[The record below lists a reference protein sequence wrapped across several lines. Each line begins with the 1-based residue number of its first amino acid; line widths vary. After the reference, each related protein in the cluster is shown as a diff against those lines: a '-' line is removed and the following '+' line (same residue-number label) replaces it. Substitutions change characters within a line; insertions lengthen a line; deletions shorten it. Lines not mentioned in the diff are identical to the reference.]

1 LRYNVIKTSLMSTRE
16 RSGSHLK
23 YVLYALPHATHL
35 RSHVRVNLTDVDTGK
50 VMKLKAGDSAVLE
63 LGSSV
68 RWDVIETVTKFF
80 VIVSH

>member
-1 LRYNVIKTSLMSTRE
+1 
-16 RSGSHLK
+16 
-23 YVLYALPHATHL
+23 LP
-35 RSHVRVNLTDVDTGK
+35 SHVRVNLTDVDTGK

-68 RWDVIETVTKFF
+68 CWEVIETVTKFF